1 MIALYKYIEMP
12 TPKLY
17 LYKARDA
24 PIVAILRRGLQR
36 DEWELIKWDLET
48 DTFTEGQWLTHKQ
61 MNGKYCAISP
71 NGQYF
76 AYHYS
81 EYTKKNYSAKGVVSK
96 LPNFTAIYYT
106 DQFPG
111 NWDTVGFNTDNSVCV
126 APEKG
131 WELKTPDAE
140 LKTNPDQN
148 FVPNGYISS
157 EVWIDPRGRSITTD
171 RGMLLANNQCIY
183 NTMKHMFIPKGPM

>member
-1 MIALYKYIEMP
+1 MP

-24 PIVAILRRGLQR
+24 NIVAILRRGLQR
-36 DEWELIKWDLET
+36 DEWELIKWDVDT
-48 DTFTEGQWLTHKQ
+48 DTFTEGQWLMHKQ

-71 NGQYF
+71 NGRYF
-76 AYHYS
+76 AYHYT
-81 EYTKKNYSAKGVVSK
+81 EYTKHTNSASGVVSR

-106 DQFPG
+106 DIFPG
-111 NWDTVGFNTDNSVCV
+111 NWDSVGFNTDNSVCV

-131 WELKTPDAE
+131 WELKNANCE
-140 LKTNPDQN
+140 LTISQTQDY
-148 FVPNGYISS
+148 VPNGYISS

-171 RGMLLANNQCIY
+171 RGMLLANGVCIY
-183 NTMKHMFIPKGPM
+183 NTTTHIFVSKMEI

>member
-1 MIALYKYIEMP
+1 MP

-36 DEWELIKWDLET
+36 DEWELIKWDLDT

-71 NGQYF
+71 NGNYF
-76 AYHYS
+76 SYIYN
-81 EYTKKNYSAKGVVSK
+81 EYTKNVYSTSGVISK

-106 DQFPG
+106 DRFPG
-111 NWDTVGFNTDNSVCV
+111 YWDTVGFNTDNSVWV
-126 APEKG
+126 SPEQGWQLKTTDVDIQTGPEKNYV
-131 WELKTPDAE
+131 DS
-140 LKTNPDQN
+140 
-148 FVPNGYISS
+148 GYISS
-157 EVWIDPRGRSITTD
+157 EVWIDPRGRSITTEK
-171 RGMLLANNQCIY
+171 GKLVANGHCIY
-183 NTMKHMFIPKGPM
+183 DTTNHMFIPKGPIQN